1 MRHWHEE
8 DMSKVHKGAH
18 DTEEEKIF
26 EIVPEDRTAVD
37 NILRINHGNQMRLGL
52 MADAKANI
60 MITVS
65 SIVFSVTIANLDNE
79 LMKWPLLTFACGCF
93 FTLLFAI
100 FAIIPKTDYPKV
112 KGSEDIDR
120 NSHWFIPL
128 FFGHFAHLPIEE
140 YKQDYAETLMTDD
153 KIYDALAG
161 DIYGQGKVLALSKYK
176 YLKWSYNSFLYGMSL
191 AIIVFLLQG
200 PFGDFLL
207 DIFNEL
213 WDIIVGEM
221 IFTLDGFK
229 ELLCQASTQCRNY
242 SH

>member
-1 MRHWHEE
+1 MRHWHEI
-8 DMSKVHKGAH
+8 DMSKVHKGSH
-18 DTEEEKIF
+18 ETEDKIF
-26 EIVPEDRTAVD
+26 EKVQEDRTAVD

-79 LMKWPLLTFACGCF
+79 VMKWPLLTFACGCF

-112 KGSEDIDR
+112 KGSEEIDR
-120 NSHWFIPL
+120 NSPWFNPL

-140 YKQDYAETLMTDD
+140 YKEDYAQTLMTDD
-153 KIYDALAG
+153 KVYDALAG

-176 YLKWSYNSFLYGMSL
+176 YLKWSYNSFLIGMSV
-191 AIIVFLLQG
+191 AIIVFILQG
-200 PFGDFLL
+200 PVGDVV
-207 DIFNEL
+207 I
-213 WDIIVGEM
+213 
-221 IFTLDGFK
+221 DGIQFIWNGLK
-229 ELLCQASTQCRNY
+229 EFICNKTPSSRICEI
-242 SH
+242 